1 METMIASVGTNILI
15 SLGYS
20 LVSYMSKFQNG
31 ESFNGWKMGRTAS
44 VGIALGI
51 AANLSGFELTQE
63 NWETFAAANAGVIA
77 TTDKLFTVLL
87 KSKALQRFLPV
98 LILAASLGCASLPP
112 VEDIREQLDVAEVT
126 LVVVEEIAAELEL
139 EGIASTK
146 DVEKLRDGT
155 AKITALIKAAR
166 VLLDEGNRKDAVTTL
181 IKLNRLIID
190 LQRDS

>member
-1 METMIASVGTNILI
+1 METMLASVGTNILI

-20 LVSYMSKFQNG
+20 LVNYMSKFQNG
-31 ESFNGWKMGRTAS
+31 ESFSGWKMGRTAS

-87 KSKALQRFLPV
+87 KSKSLQRFLPV
-98 LILAASLGCASLPP
+98 LMLAVTLGCASLPP

-126 LVVVEEIAAELEL
+126 LIVVEEIAAELEL

-146 DVEKLRDGT
+146 DVKKLTDGT
-155 AKITALIKAAR
+155 TKAKAFIEAAR
-166 VLLDEGNRKDAVTTL
+166 ILLDEGNRKDAVKTL

-190 LQRDS
+190 LQRKN

>member
-20 LVSYMSKFQNG
+20 LVNFISKAQNG
-31 ESFNGWKMGRTAS
+31 ESLNGWKMGRTAS
-44 VGIALGI
+44 VGVALGI

-77 TTDKLFTVLL
+77 TTDKLFTALL
-87 KSKALQRFLPV
+87 KSRALQRLLPV
-98 LILAASLGCASLPP
+98 LMLAVSLGCASLPP
-112 VEDIREQLDVAEVT
+112 VEDIRGQLDVAEVT
-126 LVVVEEIAAELEL
+126 LVVVGELAAELEL
-139 EGIASTK
+139 EGIASAK
-146 DVEKLRDGT
+146 DVEKLKKGT
-155 AKITALIKAAR
+155 KKVTALIKAAR
-166 VLLDEGNRKDAVTTL
+166 SLLDEGNRKDAVTTL

>member
-1 METMIASVGTNILI
+1 MEAIIAIVGTYLTPENIVLALGVALGLEQFLGFSKI
-15 SLGYS
+15 IKSNSSLELAWNVLKFIHKS
-20 LVSYMSKFQNG
+20 LKKK
-31 ESFNGWKMGRTAS
+31 EGRT
-44 VGIALGI
+44 
-51 AANLSGFELTQE
+51 
-63 NWETFAAANAGVIA
+63 
-77 TTDKLFTVLL
+77 LL
-87 KSKALQRFLPV
+87 P
-98 LILAASLGCASLPP
+98 ILLLAVSIGCASLPP
-112 VEDIREQLDVAEVT
+112 VEDIWEQLDVAEVT